1 VNSQKHFESVE
12 PLCLKIRK
20 SLFPLDNEER
30 ISFGTP
36 AGDLDQLYRPI
47 IAAYNDAIRN
57 S

>member
-1 VNSQKHFESVE
+1 MPEDK
-12 PLCLKIRK
+12 K